1 MIPDTL
7 RDMSGLL
14 EGHVALITGAARGQG
29 RSHAVRLAQE
39 GADIIATDISTQI
52 ETVKYDVASSDDLS
66 ETVRLVE
73 AEGRR
78 IVARQADVRDFEAVQ
93 AAVDDGIAELGH
105 VDIVC
110 ANAGI
115 GVQEVDSPTWK
126 ISAERWRDV
135 IDVNLTG
142 VWHTI
147 KATVPAMIERDQ
159 GGSVV
164 IINSTAG
171 LKGQPFFADY
181 AASKHGCVGLMRTLA
196 KELAPHGIRVNSI
209 HPTGVRTPMVEN
221 EALAAFV
228 EANPEMVATLSN
240 MLPVDMLE
248 PSDVTNALLWLVS
261 DAARYVTAVALPVDA
276 GFTQK

>member
-1 MIPDTL
+1 MG
-7 RDMSGLL
+7 SLL
-14 EGHVALITGAARGQG
+14 EGSVALITGAARGQG
-29 RSHAVRLAQE
+29 RSHAVRLAEE

-52 ETVKYDVASSDDLS
+52 ETVKYAVATTDDMA
-66 ETVRLVE
+66 ETTRLVE
-73 AEGRR
+73 ATGRR
-78 IVARQADVRDFEAVQ
+78 IVARDADVRDLDALQ

-105 VDIVC
+105 VDIVI

-115 GVQEVDSPTWK
+115 GVQEVDAPTWK

-147 KATVPAMIERDQ
+147 KATVPAMIERDE

-171 LKGQPFFADY
+171 LKGQPFFSDY

-196 KELAPHGIRVNSI
+196 KELAPHQIRVNSV

-228 EANPEMVATLSN
+228 EANPDMVATLSN

-248 PSDVTNALLWLVS
+248 PSDVTNAVLWLVS
-261 DAARYVTAVALPVDA
+261 DAARYVTAITLPVDA